1 MSTITE
7 FDGTGD
13 VIAWALKV
21 KAKLLAKGY
30 KAYLEDKNKP
40 AEAKELLVWNTMA
53 DKATGLI
60 LTYMNP
66 SITVQ
71 FDDKVTPQSLI
82 EAVVK
87 LYCPDINQEI
97 ERLERELTQLT
108 YNEIDPVVWAANV
121 RGLVAKLVARQ
132 AAPNERTVRH
142 LVLNALES
150 VPEYKIRVE
159 MIRYDKPN
167 ISLNDLWAEVGKL
180 PYPLNRESML
190 LTTHKKPHANNR
202 AERDNKHK
210 QNRRRCY
217 VCGSKDHLAH
227 VCPKRAKSD
236 DSSDDSSNDESSSK
250 KKKEKAK
257 LKDESLANEE
267 KEKRKEKKKDK
278 AMSNTYSFFAQTVL
292 DDELETEHVGSGI
305 NW

>member
-1 MSTITE
+1 MATITE

-13 VIAWALKV
+13 VIAWALKI
-21 KAKLLAKGY
+21 KAKLIAKGY

-66 SITVQ
+66 NITVQ
-71 FDDKVTPQSLI
+71 FDDKTTPQSLV

-97 ERLERELTQLT
+97 ERLERELIQLT
-108 YNEIDPVVWAANV
+108 YNETDPVVWAANV

-132 AAPNERTVRH
+132 AVPNERTVRH
-142 LVLNALES
+142 LVLNALEK

-167 ISLNDLWAEVGKL
+167 ISLNDLWVEVGKL
-180 PYPLNRESML
+180 PYPLNRESVF
-190 LTTHKKPHANNR
+190 LTTHKMSHANNK
-202 AERDNKHK
+202 AEKDNKHK
-210 QNRRRCY
+210 QHKRRCF
-217 VCGSKDHLAH
+217 VCGSKNHLVYA
-227 VCPKRAKSD
+227 CPKRVYF
-236 DSSDDSSNDESSSK
+236 DSSSDSDNEQKGSKKDKSKNSSGDEKKKEQAKANDESSSK
-250 KKKEKAK
+250 KKKEKAAPK
-257 LKDESLANEE
+257 N
-267 KEKRKEKKKDK
+267 
-278 AMSNTYSFFAQTVL
+278 YSFFTQ
-292 DDELETEHVGSGI
+292 DELEVEHAGFGI